1 MEVTSS
7 QQTHTTQNLMPETP
21 CFVVGMGTSYT
32 FEILFL
38 NCIEFPRPFSS
49 MIIHSLVSH
58 LPEKRSLSTV
68 AFFASMGMCNCQ
80 SHSQNRLLWAE
91 KNTGFFQR
99 TRKQGFVLGLKA
111 SKIYEDIRSQKSI
124 HDFDF
129 TLVLR

>member
-21 CFVVGMGTSYT
+21 CFVVGMGTIYT

-68 AFFASMGMCNCQ
+68 AFIASKGMWNCQ
-80 SHSQNRLLWAE
+80 SHSQNGLLWAE

-99 TRKQGFVLGLKA
+99 TRKQGFVLR
-111 SKIYEDIRSQKSI
+111 SNSEQDIRGYSLAEEY
-124 HDFDF
+124 
-129 TLVLR
+129 T